1 MARPNLSAELTKSQ
15 IDEIKV
21 HIIAIKS
28 IFNFGVNLTPRERE
42 YMRKMGPKSVSYVE
56 LALSIAQNHS
66 EIIPNGCNVS
76 EFEKDVNLIKAL
88 QEIHTMLSP
97 LYESFDDTKLLL
109 GKECIR
115 QADTIYSLVKL
126 AAKNDETLNVFK
138 SELGKRYKEIGTN
151 RGNPKRIRIKKDKN
165 DNK

>member
-1 MARPNLSAELTKSQ
+1 
-15 IDEIKV
+15 
-21 HIIAIKS
+21 
-28 IFNFGVNLTPRERE
+28 
-42 YMRKMGPKSVSYVE
+42 
-56 LALSIAQNHS
+56 
-66 EIIPNGCNVS
+66 
-76 EFEKDVNLIKAL
+76 
-88 QEIHTMLSP
+88 MLSP

-165 DNK
+165 DN